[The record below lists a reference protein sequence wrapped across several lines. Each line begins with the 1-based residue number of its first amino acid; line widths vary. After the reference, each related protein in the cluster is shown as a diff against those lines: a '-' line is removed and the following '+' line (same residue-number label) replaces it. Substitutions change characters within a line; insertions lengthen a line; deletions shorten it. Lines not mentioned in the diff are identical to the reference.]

1 MAKFEI
7 TWLED
12 RSDEAVL
19 AEIRRVAALVPDR
32 RLTMDKF
39 NSHSKIKSTA
49 VRERFGSWS
58 EATSAPCHTDAI
70 LSSTARA
77 RSTFARMA
85 STFAVHV
92 NERG

>member
-19 AEIRRVAALVPDR
+19 VEIRRVATLVSDS
-32 RLTMDKF
+32 RLTADKF
-39 NSHSKIKSTA
+39 DSLSRIKSTA

-58 EATSAPCHTDAI
+58 EATRRAG
-70 LSSTARA
+70 LARA
-77 RSTFARMA
+77 LPDYSDAA
-85 STFAVHV
+85 IIAVA
-92 NERG
+92 EKS